1 MDGRTDIADS
11 RVASRLKSF
20 ITRIVFKK
28 ENNLRPTFGDVDRQ
42 TVIIFLIISLL
53 EHSSEVKLEKNW
65 SGSKKVTFFAQLLF
79 RAISSAANTLMASE
93 RH

>member
-1 MDGRTDIADS
+1 MIIEKFHE
-11 RVASRLKSF
+11 KSF

-53 EHSSEVKLEKNW
+53 EHSSEVRLEKNW

-79 RAISSAANTLMASE
+79 SHFFSGQYLDGI
-93 RH
+93 